1 MSEVG
6 PTAHILPDGQRL
18 HLQHGP
24 IDLIIGAEGQR
35 QAAFEAAVARFQT
48 VLEELVAELP
58 ALRAEMCPTAAV
70 PEGSV
75 ARRMHRAA
83 LGVPGTMFF
92 TRMAAVA
99 GAVADEVLA
108 AMVSQADLTRAYV
121 NNGGDIA
128 LHLRG
133 NAQFRLMMSDHKGG
147 TLGRIVVRAGDGI
160 GGIAT
165 SGRHG
170 RSLSLGIADSVTVLA
185 PSAAQA
191 DVAATL
197 IANAVDLPGH
207 GSIRRRPASA
217 LSDDTDLDARPVV
230 VGCGSLTDAECKRAL
245 NAGRAVAQRF
255 TQAGLI
261 TDAALFL
268 QSHAD
273 LPDGPRLRPVKE
285 DLAHA

>member
-1 MSEVG
+1 MG
-6 PTAHILPDGQRL
+6 PSAHIMPDGRRL

-35 QAAFEAAVARFQT
+35 QRAFEAATARFSSI
-48 VLEELVAELP
+48 LDELVAELSD
-58 ALRAEMCPTAAV
+58 LRVGMHPTMAEPNG
-70 PEGSV
+70 PV
-75 ARRMHRAA
+75 AQRMHRAA
-83 LGVPGTMFF
+83 LGVPIEVFF

-99 GAVADEVLA
+99 GAVADEVMA
-108 AMVSQADLTRAYV
+108 AMVSQAELTRAFV

-128 LHLRG
+128 LHLADD
-133 NAQFRLMMSDHKGG
+133 AQFRLMMSDHVGRQ
-147 TLGRIVVRAGDGI
+147 LGHILVRAGEGI

-165 SGRHG
+165 SGWHG
-170 RSLSLGIADSVTVLA
+170 RSHSLGIADSVTVLA

-207 GSIRRRPASA
+207 RSIRRRPANSLA
-217 LSDDTDLDARPVV
+217 DDTDLDAREVV
-230 VGCGSLTDAECKRAL
+230 VGCGPLADDECEAAL
-245 NAGRAVAQRF
+245 RAGRATAHSF

-273 LPDGPRLRPVKE
+273 ILEGPRLVPVKKE
-285 DLAHA
+285 PTLA